1 VLYDL
6 NSATFLQPLKY
17 MSFSMKWDQCA
28 MNLQPK
34 RNGSVKPFFVSD
46 SGLTERAGVR

>member
-1 VLYDL
+1 
-6 NSATFLQPLKY
+6 
-17 MSFSMKWDQCA
+17 

-46 SGLTERAGVR
+46 SGLTERAGVH